1 MSENENVSTSPTD
14 NLNDQR
20 FELVAQSP
28 GQVKF
33 PSKPRK
39 RQPRPR
45 RGKVEQLTLP
55 GLPTSNTDRKA

>member
-1 MSENENVSTSPTD
+1 MSENENVSTSRTD

-20 FELVAQSP
+20 FELVAQLP

-45 RGKVEQLTLP
+45 RNEVEQLTLP
-55 GLPTSNTDRKA
+55 GVPASDDQTKA

>member
-20 FELVAQSP
+20 FELVAQLP

-33 PSKPRK
+33 PGKPRK

-45 RGKVEQLTLP
+45 RSEVEQRRLP
-55 GLPTSNTDRKA
+55 GVPVSDDETKA

>member
-14 NLNDQR
+14 NPNDQR
-20 FELVAQSP
+20 FELVAQLP

-45 RGKVEQLTLP
+45 RSKVEQRMLP
-55 GLPTSNTDRKA
+55 GVPASDYQS

>member
-1 MSENENVSTSPTD
+1 MSDNDKTATPQTD

-20 FELVAQSP
+20 FELVAQLP

-33 PSKPRK
+33 PGKPRK

-45 RGKVEQLTLP
+45 RNEVEQLTLP
-55 GLPTSNTDRKA
+55 GVPASDDQTKA